1 MTDSQSPTWT
11 IGARWVFPVNAP
23 PLERGTV
30 TIQRDRILA
39 VEPHG
44 ASKPD
49 LMFDSAVLLPG
60 LVNAH
65 THLDLSGLRGECPP
79 GPDFT
84 AWLRSV
90 ISHRRGQTPAQT
102 KADIH
107 IGLAESM
114 AYGVTLL
121 GDISTAGFS
130 WSVLENGP
138 IRSVV
143 FRELLG
149 LSEDRARQAA
159 AEAFDW
165 LEERPPT
172 AVCRPGLSPH
182 APYSVSKT
190 LFAKAAG
197 FAEWFD
203 TPLATHLAESPAEI
217 ELLANKTG
225 PFVAFLEELNV
236 WSPEGLA
243 RSPQEVMDLSEEVP
257 TIFVHA
263 NYLGDDSVVPNQ
275 STIVF
280 CPRTHAAFGH
290 GDYPLRRYLKSGIR
304 VALGTDSLA
313 SSPDLSVLSEA
324 RMVRRRFPDING
336 KTIFKMM
343 TYWGAKALGWSSE
356 TGTLTAGKSADLVVI
371 PVDQGSD
378 PHELVLQSDA
388 PARAVLFRGK
398 WIHRKI

>member
-1 MTDSQSPTWT
+1 MTESQSPTWT

-23 PLERGTV
+23 PLDRGTV
-30 TIQRDRILA
+30 TIQGDRIIA
-39 VEPHG
+39 VEAHG
-44 ASKPD
+44 ASRPD

-79 GPDFT
+79 GSDFP
-84 AWLRSV
+84 AWLRCV
-90 ISHRRGQTPAQT
+90 ISRRRAQTPAQT

-107 IGLAESM
+107 IGLAESV
-114 AYGVTLL
+114 AFGVTLI
-121 GDISTAGFS
+121 GDISTGGFS

-149 LSEDRARQAA
+149 LSEERTRQAA

-165 LEERPPT
+165 LEEHPPT

-203 TPLATHLAESPAEI
+203 APLATHLAESQAEL
-217 ELLANKTG
+217 ELLASKTG
-225 PFVAFLEELNV
+225 LLVPFLQDLNA

-243 RSPQEVMDLSEEVP
+243 RSTQEVMDLSEEVP

-263 NYLGDDSVVPNQ
+263 NYLADDNVIPGQ
-275 STIVF
+275 STIVY
-280 CPRTHAAFGH
+280 CPRTHAAFAH
-290 GDYPLRRYLKSGIR
+290 ADYPLRRYLKNGVR

-313 SSPDLSVLSEA
+313 SNPDLSVLSEA
-324 RMVRRRFPDING
+324 RLVRRRFPDING

-343 TYWGAKALGWSSE
+343 THWGAKALGWSSE

-371 PVDQGSD
+371 PVDHAAD
-378 PHELVLQSDA
+378 PHELVLQSEA
-388 PARAVLFRGK
+388 PVRAVLFRGK
-398 WIHRKI
+398 WVHGKI